1 MNDAFLV
8 KKIVPE
14 NSSRE
19 LFSDDDKFRYE
30 KKVETALNLITQK
43 LIIR

>member
-19 LFSDDDKFRYE
+19 LFSDDDKFRY
-30 KKVETALNLITQK
+30 KKRVETSLNLITRK
-43 LIIR
+43 LMIR